1 MIDSGI
7 LAIIIFEFFLLLFI
21 IVFYVID
28 GLKSRSRWLEEFR
41 AAGYTVSRE
50 YIRNV
55 QEAKER
61 SFVGRLFFR
70 YLRTWMITKNTI
82 DFKITPFSVGGK
94 HRRYYFGAEFTFPE
108 DIRANLHLKI
118 RKRGLFKK
126 IFRLGRGQFHHID
139 PNMTIYSTNIL
150 IVKHLLNIR
159 SNHYK
164 LLDFLKRC
172 SELDTSGNNVIRTGQ
187 SAIKLVEACDSVFPF
202 VDALRKEIAEVN
214 DERRYEI
221 TEILSDYDVDSA
233 EHSCIICYQQVMI
246 EEVLITNCCS
256 SVAHADHI
264 RTWLKSNKK
273 CPYCRKKDIV
283 LLAPVQHKAY

>member
-1 MIDSGI
+1 M
-7 LAIIIFEFFLLLFI
+7 EFIAVLLFI
-21 IVFYVID
+21 LFTIYIAALVLVGSRNKNKI
-28 GLKSRSRWLEEFR
+28 RSRWLKEFQ
-41 AAGYTVSRE
+41 AAGYTVSMD
-50 YIRNV
+50 YTKNV
-55 QEAKER
+55 QEAR
-61 SFVGRLFFR
+61 DIPFSRRLFFSH
-70 YLRTWMITKNTI
+70 LSTWTI
-82 DFKITPFSVGGK
+82 SKYGMDFKITPYSTGGQ
-94 HRRYYFGAEFTFPE
+94 HSQYLFRAEFVFPK
-108 DIRANLHLKI
+108 DIRSNLRLKI
-118 RKRGLFKK
+118 RKRGLLKK
-126 IFRLGRGQFHHID
+126 VFRLDRGQFHHID

-159 SNHYK
+159 SNRSK

-283 LLAPVQHKAY
+283 LLDPVQSSPH